1 MAANGGIK
9 RANPL
14 NPGFRGARNW
24 AAAQIRAT
32 GYSKKSLWRFWI
44 WIVFIAI
51 TIVFCALWLGGFLPN
66 AQKVMNEFARERL
79 AAIGFVVE
87 HIDVT
92 GEGRLRETDV
102 RRALGVAV
110 GDHMFET
117 DLKSAQKRIESI
129 GWVDH
134 AVVRRLWPNRIV
146 VQIVER
152 EPYALWQ
159 NGGLIKLVD
168 AEGRV
173 MADVT
178 DFGEYRDYT
187 LVVGETAAPDYAGMY
202 AIVAKHPALISR
214 MDVAVQYPSGRWDI
228 LIDGRKLRIKLPQTS
243 PDSALNELMRLQV
256 QTRILDRNIAE
267 IDLRLPDRV
276 TILPAKS
283 ALRQPPV

>member
-1 MAANGGIK
+1 
-9 RANPL
+9 
-14 NPGFRGARNW
+14 
-24 AAAQIRAT
+24 
-32 GYSKKSLWRFWI
+32 
-44 WIVFIAI
+44 
-51 TIVFCALWLGGFLPN
+51 
-66 AQKVMNEFARERL
+66 
-79 AAIGFVVE
+79 
-87 HIDVT
+87 
-92 GEGRLRETDV
+92 
-102 RRALGVAV
+102 
-110 GDHMFET
+110 
-117 DLKSAQKRIESI
+117 
-129 GWVDH
+129 
-134 AVVRRLWPNRIV
+134 
-146 VQIVER
+146 
-152 EPYALWQ
+152 YALWQ